1 MKKEKINVGVVGCG
15 NISGI
20 YFKNL
25 TTLFNGIVN
34 IYACADL
41 IKEKEEKA
49 LSEYNIP
56 RAMTFEQM
64 TECNDID
71 LILNIT
77 QPFNHYDICK
87 RALLSGKHV
96 YVEKPLSL
104 TFEQELELIN
114 LAKERNLLLGG
125 APDTFMGAGIQT
137 CRKLIDDGYIGNVV
151 GATAFMMSK
160 GHESWHPD
168 PEFYYKPGGG
178 PMFDMGP
185 YYITAL
191 INLMGGVKTVVGMNN
206 TAFKERTITSQPKY
220 MQKIEVE
227 TPTHVSAMLQ
237 FQSGATA
244 SIITTFDCKKSDLPL
259 IEIYGTK
266 GSIKVPDP
274 NCFSGPVFLATSDG
288 TGYKEVP
295 LTHIYSDNSR
305 GLGLADMA
313 SCIITGNI
321 PKAGCQQTGHV
332 LEVMC
337 AVFSSFKTGRYYKM
351 KTKYQRTNPMSREL
365 VKGQV

>member
-1 MKKEKINVGVVGCG
+1 MGKINVGFVGCG

-25 TTLFNGIVN
+25 IQVFNNQVKVFACGDLF
-34 IYACADL
+34 
-41 IKEKEEKA
+41 KEKQDKAIEEYGI
-49 LSEYNIP
+49 ENI
-56 RAMTFEQM
+56 MTFEEM
-64 TECNDID
+64 LKSDDIHM
-71 LILNIT
+71 ILNIT
-77 QPFNHYDICK
+77 QPAFHYDITK
-87 RALLSGKHV
+87 RALEAGKHV
-96 YVEKPLSL
+96 YLEKPLSL
-104 TFEQELELIN
+104 SFEEGRELVELSQ
-114 LAKERNLLLGG
+114 KKGLLLGG

-137 CRKLIDDGYIGNVV
+137 CKKLIDDGYIGDIV

-191 INLMGGVKTVVGMNN
+191 LNLIGEVEWVVGMN
-206 TAFKERTITSQPKY
+206 TTGFEKRTITSQPKY
-220 MQKIEVE
+220 MQVIDVE
-227 TPTHVSAMLQ
+227 TPTHISGLLK
-237 FQSGATA
+237 FSSGATA

-274 NCFSGPVFLATSDG
+274 NTFGGPVFLATSDG
-288 TGYKEVP
+288 SGYKEVP
-295 LTHIYSDNSR
+295 LTHIYAENSR
-305 GLGLADMA
+305 GIGLADLV
-313 SCIITGNI
+313 SCLTTKDK
-321 PKAGCQQTGHV
+321 PKAGAQQILHV
-332 LEVMC
+332 LEIMD
-337 AVFSSFKTGRYYKM
+337 AIFTSDEKKQYYKM
-351 KTKYQRTNPMSREL
+351 TTKYEKPAQMSRDL

>member
-1 MKKEKINVGVVGCG
+1 
-15 NISGI
+15 
-20 YFKNL
+20 
-25 TTLFNGIVN
+25 
-34 IYACADL
+34 
-41 IKEKEEKA
+41 
-49 LSEYNIP
+49 
-56 RAMTFEQM
+56 
-64 TECNDID
+64 
-71 LILNIT
+71 
-77 QPFNHYDICK
+77 
-87 RALLSGKHV
+87 
-96 YVEKPLSL
+96 
-104 TFEQELELIN
+104 
-114 LAKERNLLLGG
+114 
-125 APDTFMGAGIQT
+125 MGAGIQT
-137 CRKLIDDGYIGNVV
+137 SRKLIDDGYIGDIV

-191 INLMGGVKTVVGMNN
+191 INLMGGVKSVAGMNT
-206 TAFKERTITSQPKY
+206 TAFKERIITSQPKY

-274 NCFSGPVFLATSDG
+274 NCFSGPVYLATSDG
-288 TGYKEVP
+288 SGYKEVP
-295 LTHIYSDNSR
+295 LTHIYPDNSR
-305 GLGLADMA
+305 GLGLADLA
-313 SCIITGNI
+313 KCLKTGNT
-321 PKAGCQQTGHV
+321 PKAGCHQTGHV
-332 LEVMC
+332 LEIMC
-337 AVFSSFKTGRYYKM
+337 AVFSSFETGRYYKM
-351 KTKYQRTNPMSREL
+351 KTKYKRTEPMLRDL

>member
-1 MKKEKINVGVVGCG
+1 MERDIVNVGVVGCG

-25 TTLFNGIVN
+25 TTVFNDIVN
-34 IYACADL
+34 VYACADL

-49 LSEYNIP
+49 LCEYKIP

-64 TECNDID
+64 LLCDDIQ

-77 QPFNHYDICK
+77 QPFNHYEISK
-87 RALLSGKHV
+87 RALLAGKHV

-104 TFEQELELIN
+104 NFEQGLELIN
-114 LAKERNLLLGG
+114 IAKANKLLLGG

-137 CRKLIDDGYIGNVV
+137 SRKLIDDGYIGDIV

-191 INLMGGVKTVVGMNN
+191 INLMGGVKSVAGMNT
-206 TAFKERTITSQPKY
+206 TAFKERIITSQPKY

-274 NCFSGPVFLATSDG
+274 NCFSGPVYLATSDG
-288 TGYKEVP
+288 SGYKEVP
-295 LTHIYSDNSR
+295 LTHIYPDNSR
-305 GLGLADMA
+305 GLGLADLA
-313 SCIITGNI
+313 KCLKTGNT
-321 PKAGCQQTGHV
+321 PKAGCHQTGHV
-332 LEVMC
+332 LEIMC
-337 AVFSSFKTGRYYKM
+337 AVFSSFETGRYYKM
-351 KTKYQRTNPMSREL
+351 KTKYKRTEPMLRDL

>member
-1 MKKEKINVGVVGCG
+1 MNKKINVGVVGCG

-25 TTLFNGIVN
+25 TTVFNEIVN
-34 IYACADL
+34 VYACADL
-41 IKEKEEKA
+41 IKEKQEHAVEEYK
-49 LSEYNIP
+49 IQ
-56 RAMTFEQM
+56 RTMTFEQM
-64 TECNDID
+64 LECKDIE

-87 RALLSGKHV
+87 RSLLAGKHV

-104 TFEQELELIN
+104 TFEQGLELIDI
-114 LAKERNLLLGG
+114 AKQKNLLLGG

-137 CRKLIDDGYIGNVV
+137 SRKLIDDGFIGDIV
-151 GATAFMMSK
+151 GATTFMMSK

-191 INLMGGVKTVVGMNN
+191 INLMGGVKTVVGMNH

-220 MQKIEVE
+220 MQKIQVE
-227 TPTHVSAMLQ
+227 TPTHVSAMLL

-244 SIITTFDCKKSDLPL
+244 SIITTFDCKKSELPL

-288 TGYKEVP
+288 SGYKEVP
-295 LTHIYSDNSR
+295 LTHIYSENSR
-305 GLGLADMA
+305 GLGLADLA
-313 SCIITGNI
+313 SCINNKKS

-332 LEVMC
+332 LEIMC
-337 AVFSSFKTGRYYKM
+337 AVFSSFESGKYYKM
-351 KTKYQRTNPMSREL
+351 KTRYKRTEPMSREL